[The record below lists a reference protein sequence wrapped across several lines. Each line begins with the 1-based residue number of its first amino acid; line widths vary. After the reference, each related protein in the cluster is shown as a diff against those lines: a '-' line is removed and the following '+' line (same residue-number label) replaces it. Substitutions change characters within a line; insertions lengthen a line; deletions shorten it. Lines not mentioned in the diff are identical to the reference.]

1 MCADPRREELARRAM
16 RMFSSVR
23 KSPDGDVERVV
34 LFESVLMGGGALGP
48 SEVVFGLGGGVVVAS
63 PIGGIAPEGTVG
75 VSFTIGEYCEIE
87 DAPL

>member
-1 MCADPRREELARRAM
+1 MFAEPRREELARRAM
-16 RMFSSVR
+16 RIFSSVR

-34 LFESVLMGGGALGP
+34 LFESVLMGGGALEP
-48 SEVVFGLGGGVVVAS
+48 SEVLGLGGVVVAS
-63 PIGGIAPEGTVG
+63 PIEGIAPEGTVG

>member
-1 MCADPRREELARRAM
+1 
-16 RMFSSVR
+16 
-23 KSPDGDVERVV
+23 
-34 LFESVLMGGGALGP
+34 MGGGALEP
-48 SEVVFGLGGGVVVAS
+48 SEVLGLGGVVVAS